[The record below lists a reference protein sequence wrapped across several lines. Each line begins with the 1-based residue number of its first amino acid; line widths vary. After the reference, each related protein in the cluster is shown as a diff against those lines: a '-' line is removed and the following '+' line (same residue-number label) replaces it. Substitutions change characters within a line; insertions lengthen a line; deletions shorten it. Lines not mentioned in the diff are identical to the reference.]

1 MLFHWAHRFR
11 YTLHDGLQL
20 RKLEAPLAA
29 LCYGGAVVGSVAAL
43 LIVLT
48 I

>member
-20 RKLEAPLAA
+20 ARLETPIAV
-29 LCYGGAVVGSVAAL
+29 LCYGGAIVGSLAAL
-43 LIVLT
+43 IIVLT
-48 I
+48 L